1 MGEMI
6 GGRYRLES
14 QLGAGGMAEV
24 WVAHDTQLDRTV
36 AVKLLGAR
44 ADPMRFEREAHA
56 VAGLSHPNISRL
68 FDYGSEHS
76 RPYMVFEHLSGGTLE
91 DRFVPGQGLADETTA
106 RIAGELASGLAHAHE
121 HGLVHRDL
129 KPANVLFD
137 EEGRAKIADFGIARM
152 SGADTLTEDGTLLGT
167 AAYMSPEQAAGRP
180 VTPASDVYAFGV
192 LLYRMLSG
200 RLPFES
206 PEALQVARQ
215 HLQEVPPPLSA
226 LRPDAPPVLAALA
239 EDALAKDPSAGW
251 GGPGRSPLRSGSWNA
266 RRSGISRHP
275 GHAASPLA
283 PSASSTSRLT
293 RPADARR
300 RRRWSRPLRRER
312 RVQPEAQSVFGRTA
326 AAGLADADRNG
337 PDQAAAASTT
347 AVSSSA
353 ASPAAAASAPPPAA
367 RPATRA
373 PAAAAAA
380 ASTVS
385 TSATAAA
392 AAAGSWLGSRRDLG
406 RRPRPRRGTERRP
419 PLRRAPGCA
428 GTVGRILGSDL
439 RGRRLAG
446 RLLCRTHAPTRADGE
461 RPSRPPAPQLRKVS
475 SALGRLRAGAGRNR
489 RHDRRR
495 PAG

>member
-76 RPYMVFEHLSGGTLE
+76 RPYMVFEHLPGGTLE

-215 HLQEVPPPLSA
+215 HLQEAPPPLSA
-226 LRPDAPPVLAALA
+226 LRPDAPPVIAALA
-239 EDALAKDPSAGW
+239 GDALAKDPAARPPDGAALVDRLSGRAAGTL
-251 GGPGRSPLRSGSWNA
+251 GG
-266 RRSGISRHP
+266 
-275 GHAASPLA
+275 AASAVTQVIRRRPSRRLPVPIAALLA
-283 PSASSTSRLT
+283 LPVLVAAGVGLALFAGSGGSNPKPSPSSVAPPPPASPTQTATAPT
-293 RPADARR
+293 RPPPPPPPP
-300 RRRWSRPLRRER
+300 SPPPPPPPPPPL
-312 RVQPEAQSVFGRTA
+312 P
-326 AAGLADADRNG
+326 
-337 PDQAAAASTT
+337 P
-347 AVSSSA
+347 
-353 ASPAAAASAPPPAA
+353 PPPPPAPPPAA
-367 RPATRA
+367 
-373 PAAAAAA
+373 
-380 ASTVS
+380 
-385 TSATAAA
+385 
-392 AAAGSWLGSRRDLG
+392 
-406 RRPRPRRGTERRP
+406 P
-419 PLRRAPGCA
+419 PP
-428 GTVGRILGSDL
+428 
-439 RGRRLAG
+439 
-446 RLLCRTHAPTRADGE
+446 PPQPPPPP
-461 RPSRPPAPQLRKVS
+461 PSPPPPPPPPPPPAP
-475 SALGRLRAGAGRNR
+475 G
-489 RHDRRR
+489 
-495 PAG
+495 